1 VDRQLFVYWRV
12 APAALPAALAAV
24 RQAQA
29 RLADGWPGLVARV
42 YERCDPAPEAT
53 VMETYEAPG
62 GLDAAAQA
70 RIEAALAPA
79 LTALPAG
86 PRHVEAFRPR

>member
-1 VDRQLFVYWRV
+1 VARQLFVYWKI
-12 APAALPAALAAV
+12 APASLETALAAT

-29 RLADGWPGLVARV
+29 TLQQGWPGLVARV
-42 YERCDPAPEAT
+42 YERCDPALQAT

-62 GLDAAAQA
+62 GIDDAGQARIAAVLDAA
-70 RIEAALAPA
+70 LAG
-79 LTALPAG
+79 LSAG